1 MLLEQK
7 KRFNFKILVNDK
19 KNLNIVG
26 SKYLKL

>member
-19 KNLNIVG
+19 KNQNIVG